1 MTRLGFLSP
10 IVILAIAAAACD
22 RNPAQPLAAGVVLR
36 TNATEY
42 MVSSPPTAAFATIE
56 NGTGGAVTVRRCL
69 IAGSPVD
76 PVAMDLVL
84 EKQQV
89 GGSWQAVDVGF
100 DCVNAG
106 APRADAILA
115 PHETALV
122 LRLIS
127 TIPASYRLRV
137 AYGLG
142 INATPTDT
150 AISAPFSFR

>member
-1 MTRLGFLSP
+1 MTRLELPSP
-10 IVILAIAAAACD
+10 VVILAIAAAACD
-22 RNPAQPLAAGVVLR
+22 RNPAQPLASGVVLR
-36 TNATEY
+36 TDAAEY

-56 NGTGGAVTVRRCL
+56 NGTSGAVTVRRCL
-69 IAGSPVD
+69 IAGSPID

-89 GGSWQAVDVGF
+89 GGWWQAVDVGF

-106 APRADAILA
+106 AARADAVLA

-122 LRLIS
+122 ARLIG
-127 TIPASYRLRV
+127 TAPARYRLRV

-142 INATPTDT
+142 INTTPTDT
-150 AISAPFSFR
+150 AVSAPFSFR